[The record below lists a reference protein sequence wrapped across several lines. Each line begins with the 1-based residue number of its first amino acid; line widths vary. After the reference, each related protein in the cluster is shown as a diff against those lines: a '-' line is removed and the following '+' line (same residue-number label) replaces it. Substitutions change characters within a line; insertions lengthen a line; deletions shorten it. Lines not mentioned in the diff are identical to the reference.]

1 MVGIQTLEE
10 FGKKLERFRFAVLHH
25 SIPRGAERGSHW
37 DLLLEQPPGL
47 GDGLKTFEICVPP
60 EAWGKPSVARQ
71 LSDHRH
77 HYLDYEGPVSG
88 NRGHVARV
96 MEGHIEWLSMS
107 KHMMTLSLEL
117 ANLRTAAELSE
128 PVRGVIE
135 LRKLMGETDDELW
148 ELILEMPLPP
158 ESNSCPQA
166 RD

>member
-25 SIPRGAERGSHW
+25 SLPHCAERGSHW
-37 DLLLEQPPGL
+37 DILLEQPPIL

-60 EAWGKPSVARQ
+60 EAWGKPSIARQ
-71 LSDHRH
+71 LPDHRH
-77 HYLDYEGPVSG
+77 HYLDYEGPLSG
-88 NRGHVARV
+88 NRGYVARV
-96 MEGHIEWLSMS
+96 MEGHIEWLSKS
-107 KHMMTLSLEL
+107 KHLMTLSLEL
-117 ANLRTAAELSE
+117 ANFRTAAELSS
-128 PVRGVIE
+128 PVRGVLE

-148 ELILEMPLPP
+148 ELTLEMPLPP